1 MMQVENK
8 KIEEETIAERH
19 NRILS
24 SITHDLKSPINAII
38 SCASLLNEKSREDFS
53 DPMSGEFIKMILKAG
68 NEAHSLVQG
77 ILTMAKMEAGKDK
90 IEPEFIFDIESELLE
105 TVNTFRYEAEARNI
119 EITVEVKNPLPAVQ
133 WDMKRLRLH
142 ALNNLVSNALKFSP
156 SGGTILVS
164 AEADGNMIVLKVEDD
179 GLGVLP
185 EERERIFKRFEQVGL
200 TSTRV
205 FKGAGLGLHNA
216 RMIVER
222 HGGNIYALDATKRK
236 GAAFVMLL
244 PFTAGEPMR

>member
-1 MMQVENK
+1 MTQVGNK
-8 KIEEETIAERH
+8 EIEEETITERH

-53 DPMSGEFIKMILKAG
+53 DPMSGEFLKMILKAG
-68 NEAHSLVQG
+68 HEAHSLVQG

-90 IEPEFIFDIESELLE
+90 IEPELVFDIKGELSE
-105 TVNTFRYEAEARNI
+105 TINTFRYEAEARNI
-119 EITVEVKNPLPAVQ
+119 KIIIEVENPLPVVR

-142 ALNNLVSNALKFSP
+142 ALNNLISNALKFSP

-164 AEADGNMIVLKVEDD
+164 AETDGNMVVLKVEDD
-179 GLGVLP
+179 GIGVPP

-222 HGGNIYALDATKRK
+222 HGGDIYALDATKGK

-244 PFTAGEPMR
+244 PFTAEEPMR